1 MHKGKT
7 DIAAAWSYW
16 NWSITFFLCCC
27 AGRQCPSLLERKK
40 MNLQEEGVLSLK
52 SSENRPPFFF
62 FFKQKHISFPSE
74 SHSYSIKNCLSL
86 YCIVAWVNNRKMLS
100 FLAIIFNRK
109 RKFKMSIWKCFLQ
122 SIKLKLIPWQSRYYQ
137 YYYFHSQMKVLK
149 NYFLL

>member
-27 AGRQCPSLLERKK
+27 AGRQCLSLLERKK
-40 MNLQEEGVLSLK
+40 MNLQEDGVLSLK
-52 SSENRPPFFF
+52 SSENRPPFF

-109 RKFKMSIWKCFLQ
+109 RKFKISIWKCFLQ